1 MACQEGVEEVLKAQA
16 EGVDVTCET
25 CTHYLYFTTDE
36 LDAIGPVVKCS
47 PPIRD
52 ADQQAALW
60 NHVQTGGIAFVTSDH
75 SPCTPDLKIQPMLL
89 KLGAAFLV
97 FKITSTCYL
106 MKPSKTWFILE
117 TIRGYDCS
125 KPS

>member
-1 MACQEGVEEVLKAQA
+1 M
-16 EGVDVTCET
+16 TCET

-75 SPCTPDLKIQPMLL
+75 SPCTPDLKDTTN
-89 KLGAAFLV
+89 AFEAWGGISGV
-97 FKITSTCYL
+97 QNNVDVYS

>member
-1 MACQEGVEEVLKAQA
+1 MYAFI
-16 EGVDVTCET
+16 
-25 CTHYLYFTTDE
+25 YFTTDE

-75 SPCTPDLKIQPMLL
+75 SPCTPDLKDTTN
-89 KLGAAFLV
+89 AFEAWGGISGVQNNVDVLFDEAV
-97 FKITSTCYL
+97 QNVVY
-106 MKPSKTWFILE
+106 P
-117 TIRGYDCS
+117 
-125 KPS
+125 